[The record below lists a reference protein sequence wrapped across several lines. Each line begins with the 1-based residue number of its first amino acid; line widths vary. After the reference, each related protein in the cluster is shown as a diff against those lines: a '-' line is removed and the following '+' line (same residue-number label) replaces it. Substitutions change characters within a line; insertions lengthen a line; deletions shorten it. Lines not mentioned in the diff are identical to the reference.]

1 MAAPRLRLRR
11 GSSTPV
17 GNVTTALSG
26 EPFVDTTNDNFYIA
40 DSASTFIHVGGTTYT
55 SRVDEFLTAATASD
69 GGVVTLTENTTN
81 GTDTV
86 TLKAPASVTTSYGLT
101 FPAAKPGST
110 GAYLLEYDQATE
122 QLSFVTSGAGETIE
136 TTTSDVDASFYLTFV
151 DSDNNTTASETVFTD
166 GELSYNPNT
175 NILTVSGEV
184 DAASIDVGSTGI
196 DIAGSTSGTVTLVT
210 AAAAGTTT
218 ITLPATTGTVVTTG
232 DTGTVTSTMIADGTI
247 VNADINASAAI
258 EFSKLEALTDGNILI
273 GNASNVA
280 TSVATSGDVTL
291 SNAGVFGI
299 ATGAIVNADVNA
311 AAAID
316 FSKLAALTAGN
327 ILVGNA
333 SNVATSVTASG
344 DVTITDAGVFSVN
357 SVQANS
363 VALGTDTTGNYVA
376 SITAGAGLTGSAAS
390 EGSTPTLDVGAGEG
404 IAVNADTV
412 QIKNAANFSNN
423 TVLKWDN
430 TNEQFVNSIITDDG
444 STVVVTGNLTVNGT
458 TTTVNTTNT
467 VVSDTLLELANGTTA
482 ATSDAGLIIERG
494 TTGDN
499 VFIGF
504 DEGVDL
510 FVAGTTTIT
519 GSGTDAGATP
529 IGFLSLQYLVNDDSV
544 SGGSAGNQAV
554 IGYLAA
560 GAAPDGVTAGRY
572 LQNITVDAGT
582 Y

>member
-40 DSASTFIHVGGTTYT
+40 DSATTFIHVGGSTYT
-55 SRVDEFLTAATASD
+55 SRVDEFLTAADTS
-69 GGVVTLTENTTN
+69 GGTVTLTEATAN

-86 TLKAPASVTTSYGLT
+86 TLKAPDSVNTSYGLT
-101 FPAAKPGST
+101 FPAEKPGT
-110 GAYLLEYDQATE
+110 GGSYLLEYDQATE

-136 TTTSDVDASFYLTFV
+136 TVSNNTDASFYLTFV
-151 DSDNNTTASETVFTD
+151 DSNNGSAASEAVYTD
-166 GELSYNPNT
+166 GELSYNPST
-175 NILTVSGEV
+175 DILTVSGEV

-210 AAAAGTTT
+210 ASIAGTTT

-232 DTGTVTSTMIADGTI
+232 DSGTVTSTMIADNTI
-247 VNADINASAAI
+247 VNADINAS
-258 EFSKLEALTDGNILI
+258 
-273 GNASNVA
+273 
-280 TSVATSGDVTL
+280 
-291 SNAGVFGI
+291 
-299 ATGAIVNADVNA
+299 
-311 AAAID
+311 AAID

-344 DVTITDAGVFSVN
+344 DVTISNTGAFSVN

-363 VALGTDTTGNYVA
+363 VALGNDTTGNYVA
-376 SITAGAGLTGSAAS
+376 SITAGAGLTGTATG

-404 IAVNADTV
+404 ISVNADNV

-560 GAAPDGVTAGRY
+560 GAAPDGATAGRY